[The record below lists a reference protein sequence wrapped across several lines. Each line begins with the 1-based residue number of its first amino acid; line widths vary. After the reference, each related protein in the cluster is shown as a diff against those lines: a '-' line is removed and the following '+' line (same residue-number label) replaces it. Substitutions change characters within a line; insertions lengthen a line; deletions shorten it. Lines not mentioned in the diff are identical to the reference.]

1 MTRRVFCDTGILIRY
16 FAEDDIPRALA
27 AANLI
32 DEPDVEVL
40 VSTGVLIELV
50 HAMRTGHGVMNPT
63 LAEMLITFLTRE
75 NVRLVDADAATV
87 VASLGWSQQSSARRI
102 ADVILAA
109 AAERAGCDFIASFDE
124 KFSTRSV
131 PVRLL

>member
-1 MTRRVFCDTGILIRY
+1 VSRRVFCDTSILIRY

-27 AANLI
+27 ASSLLE
-32 DEPDVEVL
+32 EPDVEL
-40 VSTGVLIELV
+40 IVSTGVLIELV
-50 HAMRTGHGVMNPT
+50 HAMRTGHRVTNPT

-75 NVRLVDADAATV
+75 NVLLVDADAATV
-87 VASLGWSQQSSARRI
+87 VASLNWSQQASARRI
-102 ADVILAA
+102 PDVILAA

-124 KFSTRSV
+124 KFSSRTV